1 MPLVSRSASRMSSS
15 TYAVTHICMLRRMGA
30 HAFRCCCGTRK
41 QACRMYKIDDESRHT
56 GAHVIV
62 YVYGC
67 GGTSTQVC
75 ITALCRY
82 GYGGAFALCV
92 AHLFLSHLF
101 AEVCQDVPQLL
112 CRNDAVPLL
121 VKNLATDT
129 SDLTV
134 KLTPRTHQSARTLN
148 ASLTSSSES
157 VPFSRVAIRFSR
169 SCSSTVPEPV
179 ESTSLMMSCNSA
191 SVGFLPAAAHPCVW
205 TQADGMGDCGAWG
218 QSQGVLVCCS
228 TQNQTHAPNDAA
240 VHIDET
246 KVR

>member
-1 MPLVSRSASRMSSS
+1 MGVAALAAQVG
-15 TYAVTHICMLRRMGA
+15 VTAM
-30 HAFRCCCGTRK
+30 
-41 QACRMYKIDDESRHT
+41 
-56 GAHVIV
+56 
-62 YVYGC
+62 
-67 GGTSTQVC
+67 
-75 ITALCRY
+75 CRY

-121 VKNLATDT
+121 VKNLATDA
-129 SDLTV
+129 SDLTI

-205 TQADGMGDCGAWG
+205 TQADGMGDCGAFAERG
-218 QSQGVLVCCS
+218 GNLKVCLYAARHKTRPTPRTTLQCTS
-228 TQNQTHAPNDAA
+228 TKPKCG
-240 VHIDET
+240 
-246 KVR
+246 KVADSS